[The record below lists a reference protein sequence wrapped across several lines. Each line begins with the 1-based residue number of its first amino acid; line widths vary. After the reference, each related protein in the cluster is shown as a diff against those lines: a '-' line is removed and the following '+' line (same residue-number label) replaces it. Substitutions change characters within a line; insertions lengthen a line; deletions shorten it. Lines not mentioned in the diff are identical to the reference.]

1 MPGVAQ
7 PSSDLRHSLN
17 KAISAK
23 SKMETPVIKPPKGRQ
38 YKVKQSRYKALADVN
53 PCRCIVLGSSGAG
66 KDVWLTSFFTDIM
79 KLSLIHI

>member
-1 MPGVAQ
+1 MLARRGW
-7 PSSDLRHSLN
+7 S
-17 KAISAK
+17 IYAK

-66 KDVWLTSFFTDIM
+66 CG
-79 KLSLIHI
+79 

>member
-7 PSSDLRHSLN
+7 PSSDLRHSLKQMDN
-17 KAISAK
+17 AISAK

-53 PCRCIVLGSSGAG
+53 PAGASCWAVLEPEKTCG
-66 KDVWLTSFFTDIM
+66 
-79 KLSLIHI
+79 